1 MCLLSA
7 SVSLF
12 PPYPAAVVV
21 VVLVADFISKIEI
34 VLQMSRPMR
43 YLLPCLR
50 YICSRV
56 GCRKINGAKMIQL
69 REPRRQKKM
78 ETQRKSTKN
87 WKQVA
92 TQATNSWSATWSGMR
107 IIFRR
112 VYWRRLQLW
121 SLRAR
126 GGEVSSLRN
135 VISENKILIATLYG
149 RVLNAVL
156 IPFPARRQR
165 DAKRHLRVRS
175 ELGSSLH

>member
-12 PPYPAAVVV
+12 PPYPAAVV

-69 REPRRQKKM
+69 REPRRQKKNGNATKINEKL
-78 ETQRKSTKN
+78 ETGG
-87 WKQVA
+87 
-92 TQATNSWSATWSGMR
+92 NSGDKFLKRDLKWH
-107 IIFRR
+107 
-112 VYWRRLQLW
+112 
-121 SLRAR
+121 
-126 GGEVSSLRN
+126 
-135 VISENKILIATLYG
+135 EN
-149 RVLNAVL
+149 N
-156 IPFPARRQR
+156 F
-165 DAKRHLRVRS
+165 
-175 ELGSSLH
+175 